1 MRRAW
6 IFDMADFR
14 EFTTRIEDAK
24 NILVFT
30 HAGMDGDAVGSAKA
44 LCLVL
49 RKLGKSCEIIIE
61 DDMPHYLDFMDT
73 SCFVSLDEYSARAC
87 APPDIAIAVD
97 FGTPERLEKREDLF
111 RKAGLRFC
119 IDHHEYSEGELAMA
133 ELNIRDTSA
142 AASAVLVQELIEE
155 IERIKG
161 FELIDR
167 EIAEALYVG
176 TLTDTGSFR
185 YANTDTRAHLCVS
198 RLFAFGIDSS
208 FICTEI
214 YDSYPMPQLKLEAL
228 ALSRIRIFAG
238 GRACISWCTL
248 KDMEELGA
256 VQSMA
261 ESCIDRLRSLKGVE
275 IAAFVRQKPDGV
287 YKASLRSK
295 YEADVDGICVSFG
308 GGGHAKAAGCSF
320 RCGLKEA
327 MEQLT
332 ARIEEELDNV
342 RNN

>member
-1 MRRAW
+1 MK
-6 IFDMADFR
+6 DFK
-14 EFTTRIEDAK
+14 EFTARIEDAK

-30 HAGMDGDAVGSAKA
+30 HTGMDGDAVGSAKA

-49 RKLGKSCEIIIE
+49 RKLGKSCDVIIE
-61 DDMPHYLDFMDT
+61 DDMPHYLDFMRS
-73 SCFVSLDEYSARAC
+73 SCFVSLEDYSARDC

-97 FGTPERLEKREDLF
+97 FGSPERLEKRGDIF
-111 RKAGLRFC
+111 RKAGFRCC
-119 IDHHEYSEGELAMA
+119 IDHHEYSESELSMA

-142 AASAVLVQELIEE
+142 AAVAVLVQELIEE
-155 IERIKG
+155 LERVEAL
-161 FELIDR
+161 ELIDK

-176 TLTDTGSFR
+176 ILTDTGSFR
-185 YANTDTRAHLCVS
+185 YSNTDARAHLCVS
-198 RLFAFGIDSS
+198 RLFAFDIDSS

-228 ALSRIRIFAG
+228 ALSRLRIFAG

-248 KDMEELGA
+248 KDMEELEA

-261 ESCIDRLRSLKGVE
+261 ETCIDRLRSLKGVE
-275 IAAFVRQKPDGV
+275 IAAFVREKPDGV

-295 YEADVDGICVSFG
+295 YEADVDGICVFFG

-320 RCGLKEA
+320 RCELREA
-327 MEQLT
+327 IEQLT
-332 ARIEEELDNV
+332 ARIEEELSDG
-342 RNN
+342 RNNKSQ